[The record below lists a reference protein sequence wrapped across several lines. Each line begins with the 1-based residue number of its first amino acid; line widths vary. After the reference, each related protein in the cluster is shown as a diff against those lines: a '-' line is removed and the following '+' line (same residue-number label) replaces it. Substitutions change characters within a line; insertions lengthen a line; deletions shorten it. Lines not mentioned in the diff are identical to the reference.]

1 LPLIDKIFGGFYMI
15 SYWKYS
21 KRFIQVNDFE
31 KDCFVIATKPTSGE
45 INLLV
50 DDFKIPEDV
59 INDML
64 DDDELSRLEVDEDK
78 IFLIV
83 RIPVHNPDNGIPFIT
98 IPLGFII
105 MSDCIVVLCQRKN
118 ELMDYLTDNKNG
130 AFEKV
135 NKWDFLLNLFLRNSK
150 NYTNYLKK
158 INAQISI
165 IEKDLEKS
173 TKNKELHKLL
183 KMEKCLVYFNTSL
196 HSNQLLWSK
205 LNKSRYIKKDSY
217 TEDLMEDVI
226 IENRQAIEMAKIYS
240 DIQSGLMDA
249 FASIIS
255 NNLNIVMKQ
264 LTVVT
269 IILMIPTLVSS
280 FFGMNIHNGLEG
292 NSFAFIGI
300 LAVSIC
306 ISLIAVLLIR
316 SKKWI

>member
-1 LPLIDKIFGGFYMI
+1 MI

-31 KDCFVIATKPTSGE
+31 KDCFVIATKPNSGE
-45 INLLV
+45 IDLLMTE
-50 DDFKIPEDV
+50 FKIPEDV
-59 INDML
+59 ITDML

-78 IFLIV
+78 IYLIV
-83 RIPVHNPDNGIPFIT
+83 RIPVNNPDNGIPFIT

-105 MSDCIVVLCQRKN
+105 MDDCIVILCQRKN
-118 ELMDYLTDNKNG
+118 ELLDYLTDNKNG
-130 AFEKV
+130 AFVKS

-158 INAQISI
+158 INAQINI

-205 LNKSRYIKKDSY
+205 LNKSRYIKKDSF
-217 TEDLMEDVI
+217 TEDLMDDVI

-280 FFGMNIHNGLEG
+280 FFGMNIHNGLEAKPY
-292 NSFAFIGI
+292 AFIGI

-306 ISLIAVLLIR
+306 ISLLAALLIR
-316 SKKWI
+316 SKKWV